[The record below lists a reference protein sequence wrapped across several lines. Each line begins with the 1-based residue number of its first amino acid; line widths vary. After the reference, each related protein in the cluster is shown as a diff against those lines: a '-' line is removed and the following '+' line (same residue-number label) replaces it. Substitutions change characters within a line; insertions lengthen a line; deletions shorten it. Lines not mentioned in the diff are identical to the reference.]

1 MEKAELTVIL
11 GGVRSG
17 KSGEAEKQAVLEAE
31 RLEGSLHYIACG
43 KVTDE
48 EMAARVRAHQKE
60 REGSGKVWTTWEQ
73 PVQVGAL
80 SSRFTKK
87 DVILVDCL
95 TTLLTNEWFASDLT
109 DEEWGHPSFQAKVK
123 QTICTGIEEIR
134 KSAGAVV
141 VVSNELAYEPLNG
154 SLVFYYAKTL
164 GELHQYLIE
173 EATLAVLVEH
183 GCPLIKK
190 KGATT

>member
-1 MEKAELTVIL
+1 MEKAELIIIL

-17 KSGEAEKQAVLEAE
+17 KSGEAEKQAVLKAE
-31 RLEGSLHYIACG
+31 RLEGRLHYVACG

-48 EMAARVRAHQKE
+48 EMAVRVRAHQRE
-60 REGSGKVWTTWEQ
+60 REGSGKAWTTWEQ

-87 DVILVDCL
+87 DVILIDCL
-95 TTLLTNEWFASDLT
+95 TTLLTNEWFASDLA
-109 DEEWGHPSFQAKVK
+109 DEEWEQPAFQKKVK
-123 QTICTGIEEIR
+123 QIIFTGIEEIR
-134 KSAGAVV
+134 KSAGAVI
-141 VVSNELAYEPLNG
+141 VVSNELAHEPLSG

-164 GELHQYLIE
+164 GELHQCLIE
-173 EATLAVLVEH
+173 EAALAVLVEY

-190 KGATT
+190 KGAKA